1 MKTNYELPGTIQGKI
16 EQKQNNTKYEH
27 HNVQTKAE
35 IFKEHNNNSSNYT
48 YPNV

>member
-1 MKTNYELPGTIQGKI
+1 MKTNYELPVTIQEKI

-35 IFKEHNNNSSNYT
+35 IFKEHNISSNYT